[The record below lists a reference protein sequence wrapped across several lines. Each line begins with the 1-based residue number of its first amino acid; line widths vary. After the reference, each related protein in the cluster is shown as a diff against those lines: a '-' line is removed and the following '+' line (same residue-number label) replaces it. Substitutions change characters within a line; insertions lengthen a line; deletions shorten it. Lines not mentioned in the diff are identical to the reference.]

1 MKIWMI
7 INDEPSGPM
16 SVDEALAAGLSE
28 DTMVWYAGL
37 PDWKRAADVD
47 GLRPY
52 LEGAGQTGHR
62 PAAIPVPAVPDVPV
76 RPEDDGPVP
85 PMPPTYLVWSILA
98 TVLCCLIPGI
108 VAIIYSTRIS
118 SAYFSGDYERAKRYS
133 EMAEWWIM
141 ITIVAGLVWAPFSV
155 IFMSI

>member
-1 MKIWMI
+1 
-7 INDEPSGPM
+7 M

-37 PDWKRAADVD
+37 ADWKRAVDVD

-52 LEGAGQTGHR
+52 FEAAEPIQRQT
-62 PAAIPVPAVPDVPV
+62 AAIPVPAVPDVQT
-76 RPEDDGPVP
+76 RPDDDDTVP

-118 SAYFSGDYERAKRYS
+118 SAYFSGDYDRAKRYS

>member
-16 SVDEALAAGLSE
+16 SVAEALAAGLSE

-37 PDWKRAADVD
+37 DDWKRAGDVNA
-47 GLRPY
+47 LRPY
-52 LEGAGQTGHR
+52 FEAAEPQR
-62 PAAIPVPAVPDVPV
+62 PAAAIPMPAVPDPQP
-76 RPEDDGPVP
+76 RQSGEEPVP

-118 SAYFSGDYERAKRYS
+118 SAYFSGDYERAWRYS

-141 ITIVAGLVWAPFSV
+141 ITIVVGLVWAPFSV
-155 IFMSI
+155 ILFSI